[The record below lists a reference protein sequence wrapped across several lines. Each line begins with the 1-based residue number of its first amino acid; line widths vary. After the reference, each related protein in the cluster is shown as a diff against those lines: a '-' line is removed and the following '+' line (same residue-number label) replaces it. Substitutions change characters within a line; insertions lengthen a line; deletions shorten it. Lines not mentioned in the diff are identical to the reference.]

1 MAFNIVRRL
10 PMVGNQDTFMRECG
24 SGDYYYLSLA
34 SVTDASI
41 YTYLYYTYTY
51 LGMYRVDSSMYYYV
65 VYMDSWSGLTLLYI
79 ELQCMM
85 RCVCCNLW
93 MRVCMWMC
101 VFSKCK
107 YVWELVFCLYIY
119 TSNVWMRVLLNLLF
133 IFFPLFFFGREMWI
147 LIDEMKCRYFFSVVI
162 KRLLVTSY

>member
-1 MAFNIVRRL
+1 MRVGGLLL
-10 PMVGNQDTFMRECG
+10 P
-24 SGDYYYLSLA
+24 LA
-34 SVTDASI
+34 CFG
-41 YTYLYYTYTY
+41 YGCLYLYLPILYIY
-51 LGMYRVDSSMYYYV
+51 LGMYRVDSSTICTWIVDLVWPYY
-65 VYMDSWSGLTLLYI
+65 TLN
-79 ELQCMM
+79 CNAW
-85 RCVCCNLW
+85 CDASASNLW

-133 IFFPLFFFGREMWI
+133 IFFHYFFGREMWI

-162 KRLLVTSY
+162 KRLLLADESVISY